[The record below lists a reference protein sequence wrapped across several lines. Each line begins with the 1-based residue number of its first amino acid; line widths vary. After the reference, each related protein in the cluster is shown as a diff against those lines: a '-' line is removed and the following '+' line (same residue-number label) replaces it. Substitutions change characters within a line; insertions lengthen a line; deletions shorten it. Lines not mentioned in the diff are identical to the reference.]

1 MAGVFDIDLD
11 QPEEAG
17 SDEELEEGV
26 RAAAGPGRER
36 GRPRGLREGGR
47 GRRRR
52 AGRGPRWG
60 GGGSAAR
67 PQLGPGGARTVRAAP
82 GHPRPER
89 AGAAGSAAAIPA
101 ELRCR
106 ERGTGSAAGFF
117 LIISVLS
124 HVRTSVRECRSFWS
138 RVKSLLSR
146 QNQKARF
153 ETLR

>member
-11 QPEEAG
+11 QPEDAG

-47 GRRRR
+47 GRRRG

-67 PQLGPGGARTVRAAP
+67 RRLCPGRARAARAAP

-89 AGAAGSAAAIPA
+89 AGAAGSAAA
-101 ELRCR
+101 LR
-106 ERGTGSAAGFF
+106 GNSALGSRHKRRNGFF
-117 LIISVLS
+117 LNYFCIVTCPNVSAGMPIFLEPCKVAALAPKLKGE
-124 HVRTSVRECRSFWS
+124 V
-138 RVKSLLSR
+138 
-146 QNQKARF
+146 
-153 ETLR
+153 